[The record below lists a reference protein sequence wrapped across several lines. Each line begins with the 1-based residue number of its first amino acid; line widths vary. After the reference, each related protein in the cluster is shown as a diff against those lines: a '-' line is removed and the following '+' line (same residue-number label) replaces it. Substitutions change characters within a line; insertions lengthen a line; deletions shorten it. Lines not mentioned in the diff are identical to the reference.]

1 MITGRPVDGY
11 IAIATHGNGTYS
23 ANFETNELSLGKS
36 SIPNEF
42 ELAQNYPN
50 PFNPS
55 TQIPFTI
62 KTSGTV
68 IIKVFDLQGRE
79 IITLFDGIKQAGS
92 HSISWKGKDQSGNLM
107 PSGTYIYQIN
117 SNGFSKSK
125 KMQLLK

>member
-1 MITGRPVDGY
+1 M
-11 IAIATHGNGTYS
+11 
-23 ANFETNELSLGKS
+23 
-36 SIPNEF
+36 SIGEPNIPDRF

-68 IIKVFDLQGRE
+68 SIKVFDLQGKE
-79 IITLFDGIKQAGS
+79 IIKLFNGVKAAGS
-92 HSISWKGKDQSGNLM
+92 YHVSWNGKDKFGNIM

>member
-1 MITGRPVDGY
+1 ML
-11 IAIATHGNGTYS
+11 
-23 ANFETNELSLGKS
+23 NELSGNVTEWASNTVTVLDNLS
-36 SIPNEF
+36 LTNMPTEVSLSP
-42 ELAQNYPN
+42 AYPN

-55 TQIPFTI
+55 TKIPFTI
-62 KTSGTV
+62 KTSGIV
-68 IIKVFDLQGRE
+68 LIKVFDLQGRE

-125 KMQLLK
+125 KMHLIK